1 MDNGSTA
8 FKIMGVASE
17 LIQTHGYHAFSYRDL
32 SERVGI
38 KTSSIHYHFPTKV
51 DLAKA
56 VIQHCYQVFL
66 KKLNAFGEED
76 SAANM
81 LRAYAGSFI
90 ETFRQGKR
98 ICPCASLAS
107 DLNGLP
113 DEVRV
118 EMRLFV
124 DAHEKWLS
132 AVLQRGMVHGEFR
145 RLDDVGQT
153 ARNIFYTLE
162 GALLIARTS
171 SVERIED
178 AASYILSELRPV
190 HRP

>member
-1 MDNGSTA
+1 MNHGPTA
-8 FKIMGVASE
+8 FKIMEVASE

-32 SERVGI
+32 SDRVGI
-38 KTSSIHYHFPTKV
+38 KTSSIHYHFPTKT

-56 VIQHCYQVFL
+56 VIHHCYEVFL
-66 KKLNAFGEED
+66 EKLDTFGQED
-76 SAANM
+76 SATKM
-81 LRAYAGSFI
+81 LRAYADSFAD
-90 ETFRQGKR
+90 TFRQGRR

-113 DEVRV
+113 DEVRA

-124 DAHEKWLS
+124 DAHERWLS
-132 AVLQRGMVHGEFR
+132 AVLQRGVDDGEFR
-145 RLDDVGQT
+145 RLDDVGQS
-153 ARNIFYTLE
+153 ARNIFYALE

-178 AASYILSELRPV
+178 AANYILSQLKPV
-190 HRP
+190 